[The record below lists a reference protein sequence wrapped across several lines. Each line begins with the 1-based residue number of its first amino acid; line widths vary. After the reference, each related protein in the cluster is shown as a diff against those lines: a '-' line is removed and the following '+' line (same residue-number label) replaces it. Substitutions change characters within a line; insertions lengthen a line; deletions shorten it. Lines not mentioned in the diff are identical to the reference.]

1 MLESL
6 KKSDV
11 KRPQGP
17 VFVIVLDG
25 IGEGR
30 KDASDA
36 VYLARTPVFDML
48 DKVAQK
54 TFLFA
59 HGTHVGMPT
68 DADMGNS
75 EVGHNAIGAG
85 RVFAQGARLVDEA
98 VKSGSIFKSETWGW
112 LLDTAKKDRKL
123 HFIGLLSDGNVHSH
137 IDHLIAMIRQADVEG
152 VKDVC
157 IHPLLDGRDV
167 GATTSLL
174 YVDQLEAVLAE
185 INAKG
190 GRDYRICS
198 GGGRMVTT
206 MDRYCA
212 DWRIVERGWK
222 AHVLGDAARRFSSAR
237 AAIETFRA
245 EEDGISDQNLPP
257 FVIERDGK
265 AAGTI
270 EDGDAVIMF
279 NFRGDRAIEISRA
292 FEEEDFK
299 PFDRVRRPQVRY
311 AGMMQYDGDTHLPV
325 RFLVSPPAI
334 DRTMGEF
341 LCATGLRTLAAAETQ
356 KFGHVTYFWN
366 GNRSGYFDASLETY
380 IEVPSDR
387 VDFSERPWMKCAE
400 VTDAVIEALSH
411 HSYDLVRINYANGDM
426 VGHTGNLEATIIAVE
441 AVNLALSRL
450 LSKINEL
457 GGVAIITADH
467 GNADEMYQ
475 YDKKKGDFKRDSDG
489 TPVALTSHTL
499 NRVPCWIYDPTA
511 SLPWKLNDKIEVR
524 RLSNIAATA
533 IELLGYEAPD
543 FYDPSLIVRTDK
555 A

>member
-1 MLESL
+1 MLNAL
-6 KKSDV
+6 KKLDV
-11 KRPQGP
+11 KRPNGP
-17 VFVIVLDG
+17 VFMIVLDG

-30 KDASDA
+30 KDDSDA

-75 EVGHNAIGAG
+75 EVGHNALGAG
-85 RVFAQGARLVDEA
+85 RVFAQGARLVEEA
-98 VKSGSIFKSETWGW
+98 VQSGSIFTTDTWKW
-112 LLDTAKKDRKL
+112 LTDPAKADKKL

-137 IDHLIAMIRQADVEG
+137 IDHLIAMIRKADAEG
-152 VKDVC
+152 VKEVC

-167 GATTSLL
+167 GATTSLI
-174 YVDQLEAVLAE
+174 YVDKLEAVLAE

-190 GRDYRICS
+190 DRNYRICS
-198 GGGRMVTT
+198 GGGRMITT

-222 AHVLGDAARRFSSAR
+222 AHVRGIADRTFESAR
-237 AAIETFRA
+237 QAIETFRA
-245 EEDGISDQNLPP
+245 EEEGISDQNLPP
-257 FVIERDGK
+257 FVIVRDGK
-265 AAGTI
+265 PVGTI
-270 EDGDAVIMF
+270 DDGDSVIFF

-292 FEEEDFK
+292 FEEDGFNAFE
-299 PFDRVRRPQVRY
+299 RVKVPAVRY
-311 AGMMQYDGDTHLPV
+311 AGMMQYDGDMHLPSH
-325 RFLVSPPAI
+325 FLVAPPAI
-334 DRTMGEF
+334 DKTMGEF

-356 KFGHVTYFWN
+356 KYGHVTYFWN
-366 GNRSGYFDASLETY
+366 GNRSGYFNDKLEKY

-400 VTDAVIEALSH
+400 VTDAVIDEITH
-411 HSYDLVRINYANGDM
+411 NQYDLVRINYANGDM
-426 VGHTGNLEATIIAVE
+426 VGHTGNLQATIIAVE
-441 AVNLALSRL
+441 SVNLALGRL
-450 LSKINEL
+450 LAKVNEL

-475 YDKKKGDFKRDSDG
+475 YDKKKGDFKRDADG

-499 NRVPCWIYDPTA
+499 NRVPCWIYDP
-511 SLPWKLNDKIEVR
+511 SNSMPWKLNENVEVR
-524 RLSNIAATA
+524 RLSNLAATA
-533 IELLGYEAPD
+533 MNLLGYEAPD
-543 FYDPSLIVRTDK
+543 FYDQSLVVRTDK
-555 A
+555 